1 MFNKITALV
10 CLFFSL
16 NISFAQQ
23 VIPCATD
30 ELHVQ
35 QTLIDPLAKTRE
47 EQANILLRNQVN
59 SFTKK
64 ANGIIYIPV
73 VFHVIHNAAKD
84 SQENISQFQI
94 MDQIRILNED
104 FRRKENTAGFSSNA
118 ASTDMKIEF
127 RLAQYDPNGQK
138 HDGINRINSTL
149 TSDAR
154 DNVKALSY
162 WDSNKYLNVW
172 VVKSINAGFSAGQ
185 GIVLGYAQF
194 PWDRNSRS
202 TTDGIV
208 VRADQIGTVGFSQAN
223 QGGRTLTHEVGHWLG
238 LYHTFQGGCIGGT
251 SSNCNVQGDQVCDT
265 PPVSASSSGCA
276 TNQNSCNN
284 DIPDLPDMV
293 ANYMDYSDGTCM
305 NTYTVGQKNRAY
317 SALLNYRNTIY
328 GGGTN
333 NIAYAGID
341 ASGNYLP
348 VPASPFK
355 FPTVMGFEGSSF
367 ANSGWKLNNFGNPSN
382 GWQQNTSISYNGS
395 SCMYMRNWAN
405 GDIKMNLARTNTRDG
420 FESPKF
426 DLSPNA
432 VPFVEFQYAYAQRNS
447 SSNDSLILYISN
459 DFGMTEQRVF
469 AKLGTDLATAPAT
482 ANEFFPTK
490 DQWKKVSIDL
500 SAYKTFT
507 HARFRF
513 ELVNRRGNNIYIDDF
528 TLTNWPTGIE
538 ENAKQQ
544 LNFNVFP
551 NPMKETTTLS
561 FELKTA
567 SKVVVKLIDITGKEL
582 STIENAQLPAGKQEL
597 ILPSTNIKPG
607 MYFIHFETNETAFSH
622 KLLVN

>member
-1 MFNKITALV
+1 MINMYNKITVLLF
-10 CLFFSL
+10 LFFSL
-16 NISFAQQ
+16 NTSFAQQ

-30 ELHVQ
+30 ELHVHQ
-35 QTLIDPLAKTRE
+35 ILIDPLAKTRE
-47 EQANILLRNQVN
+47 EQANMLLRNQVQ

-64 ANGIIYIPV
+64 GNGIIYIPV
-73 VFHVIHNAAKD
+73 VFHVIYNAAKD

-104 FRRKENTAGFSSNA
+104 FRRKVNTPGFSTNV
-118 ASTDMKIEF
+118 ASTDMQIEF

-162 WDSNKYLNVW
+162 WDSDKYLNVW
-172 VVKSINAGFSAGQ
+172 VVKSINVGFSTGQ

-194 PWDRNSRS
+194 PWDRNSKPS
-202 TTDGIV
+202 TDGV
-208 VRADQIGTVGFSQAN
+208 VIRADQIGTVGFSQIN
-223 QGGRTLTHEVGHWLG
+223 QGGRTVTHEVGHWLG
-238 LYHTFQGGCIGGT
+238 LYHTFQGGCVGGT
-251 SSNCNVQGDQVCDT
+251 AANCNVEGDQVCDT
-265 PPVSASSSGCA
+265 PPVSKSSSGCA

-284 DIPDLPDMV
+284 DIPNLPDMV
-293 ANYMDYSDGTCM
+293 ANYMDYSDGNCM
-305 NTYTVGQKNRAY
+305 NTYTVGQKTRAY
-317 SALLNYRNTIY
+317 SALFNFRNTIY
-328 GGGTN
+328 GSGIN
-333 NIAYAGID
+333 NVAYAGIN

-355 FPTVMGFEGSSF
+355 FPTFMGFEGSSF
-367 ANSGWKLNNFGNPSN
+367 ANSGWKINNFGNPLN
-382 GWQQNTSISYNGS
+382 GWQQNNTVSHSGS
-395 SCMYMRNWAN
+395 SCMFMRNFTN
-405 GDIKMNLARTNTRDG
+405 NTVRTNIRDG
-420 FESPKF
+420 FESPEF

-432 VPFVEFQYAYAQRNS
+432 APFVAFHYAYAQRS
-447 SSNDSLILYISN
+447 TSSNDSLILYISN

-482 ANEFFPTK
+482 ANEFFPTT
-490 DQWKKVSIDL
+490 DQWRKVSIDL

-513 ELVNRRGNNIYIDDF
+513 EFVNRRGNNIFVDDF

-544 LNFNVFP
+544 INFTMFP
-551 NPMKETTTLS
+551 NPMKEATTLS

-567 SKVVVKLIDITGKEL
+567 SKVIVKLIDITGKEL
-582 STIENAQLPAGKQEL
+582 STIENAQLSAGKQEL
-597 ILPSTNIKPG
+597 TLPSTNIKPG
-607 MYFIHFETNETAFSH
+607 MYFIRFETDETAFSH